1 MSQTISNSIGLSA
14 APVSF
19 QQTLAGKGVLAVAAS
34 LFVAAAAHL
43 SIPLPFTPV
52 PLTMVDLAV
61 VLVGLTLG
69 PGTAFAALVLYLVE
83 GALGLPVFSPAG
95 PGGMLQLFG
104 VTGGYLL
111 SYPFAAAAAGYLQR
125 VFRGVISSPFGG
137 ALLAASV
144 ASAIL
149 MLVGALWL
157 GTLLHLSL
165 AATLSKA
172 TLPFLPGQIVKAFAA
187 AGIATSVQRLRRA

>member
-1 MSQTISNSIGLSA
+1 MSQTISNSTDLLA
-14 APVSF
+14 APVPF
-19 QQTLAGKGVLAVAAS
+19 RQTLAGKGVLAVTAS

-43 SIPLPFTPV
+43 SVPLPFTPV
-52 PLTMVDLAV
+52 PLTMSDLAV
-61 VLVGLTLG
+61 VLVGLMLG

-83 GALGLPVFSPAG
+83 GATGLPVFSPTG
-95 PGGMLQLFG
+95 PGGVPQLFG
-104 VTGGYLL
+104 ATGGYLL
-111 SYPFAAAAAGYLQR
+111 SYPFAAAAASYLQR
-125 VFRGVISSPFGG
+125 ALRGVISSQFGG
-137 ALLAASV
+137 ALLAASA

-149 MLVGALWL
+149 MIVGALWL

-172 TLPFLPGQIVKAFAA
+172 TLPFLPGQIVKVLAA